1 MTNPLLP
8 PTASEET
15 QQTVVLDN
23 DTTTFLGGTTTTVT
37 VDANGVRRFTTTAMR
52 VRASDGRLV
61 DPAEPLYSCR
71 CGKTLL
77 TAHSVT
83 FCTKCRM
90 PVCYPCVRRRV
101 ELGVTMD
108 LCRSC
113 NGGWTRV
120 LKEFF
125 SWLLR

>member
-15 QQTVVLDN
+15 KQTVIVDN
-23 DTTTFLGGTTTTVT
+23 GATTLLGGTTTTVT
-37 VDANGVRRFTTTAMR
+37 VDADGVRHFTETTTR
-52 VRASDGRLV
+52 VRANDGRLV
-61 DPAEPLYSCR
+61 DPNAPLYNCR

-77 TAHSVT
+77 TTESVT

-90 PVCYPCVRRRV
+90 PVCPACVRQRV
-101 ELGVTMD
+101 ERGVAME

-120 LKEFF
+120 LKDLW
-125 SWLLR
+125 SWLIS